1 MKEFVE
7 FELTKEF
14 RDRFQEALDQH
25 DALFIQESLTDVNP
39 ADITS
44 LLYEFNA
51 EESKYVLNILPLDI
65 RAQIINDLDSETRLG
80 FLKTYTPAEI
90 TEVVNLLDSD
100 DAADI
105 LNELAIKTSEE
116 VIAGLDPVLRSQVI
130 DLLRYDE
137 NVAGGLM
144 AKELIK
150 ARSNWSVVQCVEEI
164 RKQAENVTKFYTI
177 FVVDES
183 DKLLGKV
190 ALQDIVISDANK
202 LVADIYEQDIVS
214 VETYLPDTEVAEIMK
229 RYDLESVPV
238 VNVQGHLVGRIT
250 IDDIVDVITEQADE
264 ERQLMSGI
272 TEDVEE
278 DDTVWKNTRARLPWL
293 LIGIFGGMLS
303 ARFMGLFEMELARV
317 TAIAFFVPLI
327 QATGGNVGIQ
337 SSSLIV
343 QSLASSGFVFDGLWQ
358 RLTKVIFVALLNGIF
373 LSIIVFAANILL
385 IGNQQLSLT
394 VSIALFAVVVFASLV
409 GTITPLI
416 LDRFGFNPA
425 VASGPFITTI
435 NDLLGL
441 TVYFLTVRIL
451 LTLHCLFKVM
461 QGCWRLR

>member
-1 MKEFVE
+1 MKAFAE

-14 RDRFQEALDQH
+14 RDRFQEALDQR
-25 DALFIQESLTDVNP
+25 DRTFIEESLRDVNP
-39 ADITS
+39 VDITA

-51 EESKYVLNILPLDI
+51 EESKFTLDILPLDV
-65 RAQIINDLDSETRLG
+65 RAAIIKDLDSDTRKA
-80 FLKTYTPAEI
+80 FLKIYSPAEI
-90 TEVVNLLDSD
+90 CQVVNQLDSD
-100 DAADI
+100 DAADL
-105 LNELAIKTSEE
+105 LNELPIKVSEE
-116 VIAGLDPVLRSQVI
+116 VLLGIDAVLRSQVI

-150 ARSNWSVVQCVEEI
+150 VRSHWTVVQCVDEI
-164 RKQAENVTKFYTI
+164 RKQAEQVEKFYTI
-177 FVVDES
+177 FVVDEN
-183 DKLLGKV
+183 DKLLGRV
-190 ALQDIVISDANK
+190 SLQDLVISDASK
-202 LVADIYEQDIVS
+202 RVADLLEEDIVS
-214 VETYLPDTEVAEIMK
+214 VETYMPDTEVADIMK
-229 RYDLESVPV
+229 KYDLESVPV
-238 VNVQGHLVGRIT
+238 INVHGQLVGRIT

-264 ERQLMSGI
+264 DRQLMSGI

-303 ARFMGLFEMELARV
+303 ARFMGLFEKELVSV

-337 SSSLIV
+337 SSSLVV
-343 QSLASSGFVFDGLWQ
+343 QSLASPGYVDEGLWN
-358 RLTKVIFVALLNGIF
+358 RLSKVLFVALLNGFF
-373 LSIIVFAANILL
+373 LSVIVFGGNWLL
-385 IGNQQLSLT
+385 FGNKQLSFV
-394 VSIALFAVVVFASLV
+394 VSVALFSVVVFASLV

-441 TVYFLTVRIL
+441 TMYFLTVMIL
-451 LTLHCLFKVM
+451 L
-461 QGCWRLR
+461 

>member
-1 MKEFVE
+1 MKFN
-7 FELTKEF
+7 LTKKF
-14 RDRFQEALDQH
+14 RDRFKKALDKR
-25 DALFIQESLTDVNP
+25 DDKFVRESLADVNP
-39 ADITS
+39 TDVTT
-44 LLYEFNA
+44 LLYEFTP
-51 EESKYVLNILPLDI
+51 EESKYTLDI
-65 RAQIINDLDSETRLG
+65 LSLEVRARIINDLDSESRSG
-80 FLKTYTPAEI
+80 FLKIYTPGEI
-90 TEVVNLLDSD
+90 TEVINVLDSD

-105 LNELAIKTSEE
+105 LNELPIKTSEE
-116 VIAGLDPVLRSQVI
+116 VIAGLDSVLRAQVI

-150 ARSNWSVVQCVEEI
+150 ARDNWSVVQCVEEI
-164 RKQAENVTKFYTI
+164 RKQAENVTKFYTV
-177 FVVDES
+177 FVVDEQ

-202 LVADIYEQDIVS
+202 LVADIYEQDLVS
-214 VETYLPDTEVAEIMK
+214 VETHMRDTEVAEIMK
-229 RYDLESVPV
+229 KYDLESVPV
-238 VNVQGHLVGRIT
+238 VNVKGQLVGRIT
-250 IDDIVDVITEQADE
+250 IDDIVDVITEQAE
-264 ERQLMSGI
+264 EDRQLMSGI

-303 ARFMGLFEMELARV
+303 ARFMGLFEAQLARV

-337 SSSLIV
+337 SSALVV
-343 QSLASSGFVFDGLWQ
+343 QSLASGGFVNEGLLQ
-358 RLTKVIFVALLNGIF
+358 RLTKVLFVALLNGFF
-373 LSIIVFAANILL
+373 LSILVFGANWLL
-385 IGNQQLSLT
+385 FGNQQLSFV
-394 VSIALFAVVVFASLV
+394 VSIALFSVVVFASLI

-416 LDRFGFNPA
+416 LNRFGFNPA

-441 TVYFLTVRIL
+441 TVYFVTIHLML
-451 LTLHCLFKVM
+451 
-461 QGCWRLR
+461 